1 MKIWRSCAAPW
12 RRSKW
17 FWTTDLLKANYIKI
31 SFHIKVSDLCR
42 ILFSFPAP
50 PFSPLRGKSL
60 PPLPCCPMANALA
73 VTGRTPPANRRIPT
87 RFRAAPL
94 PRFRRI
100 PTWFR
105 AASPPSSRR
114 VPTWFRA
121 PVFLFPR
128 RIPTRFRAALSPAFD
143 EFRLSFV
150 HPRFPVPADFR
161 LGFVQTSFDFLPKSE
176 RLPTKT
182 HVRLVQIH
190 YIWCFNHAP
199 ISNLL
204 KLIFFSSARFQVVLS
219 QTSA

>member
-50 PFSPLRGKSL
+50 TFSPLRGKSL

-87 RFRAAPL
+87 RFRAA
-94 PRFRRI
+94 
-100 PTWFR
+100 
-105 AASPPSSRR
+105 SPPSSRR

-121 PVFLFPR
+121 PAFPFPR

-204 KLIFFSSARFQVVLS
+204 ELIFFSSARFQVVLS

>member
-1 MKIWRSCAAPW
+1 MSDTFFFSGIAFFAAA
-12 RRSKW
+12 R
-17 FWTTDLLKANYIKI
+17 
-31 SFHIKVSDLCR
+31 KV
-42 ILFSFPAP
+42 AP
-50 PFSPLRGKSL
+50 PSPLLSDGERAGSDGEDASRKPTNSDMISCSAS
-60 PPLPCCPMANALA
+60 PPLSPNP
-73 VTGRTPPANRRIPT
+73 I
-87 RFRAAPL
+87 RFRAPAFP
-94 PRFRRI
+94 
-100 PTWFR
+100 
-105 AASPPSSRR
+105 
-114 VPTWFRA
+114 
-121 PVFLFPR
+121 FPR

-150 HPRFPVPADFR
+150 HPRFPVLADFR

-204 KLIFFSSARFQVVLS
+204 ELIFFSSARFQVVLS

>member
-87 RFRAAPL
+87 RFRAA
-94 PRFRRI
+94 
-100 PTWFR
+100 
-105 AASPPSSRR
+105 SPPSSRR

-121 PVFLFPR
+121 PAFPFPR

-204 KLIFFSSARFQVVLS
+204 ELIFFSSARFQVVLS

>member
-1 MKIWRSCAAPW
+1 MSDTFFFSGTAFFAAT
-12 RRSKW
+12 R
-17 FWTTDLLKANYIKI
+17 
-31 SFHIKVSDLCR
+31 KV
-42 ILFSFPAP
+42 AP
-50 PFSPLRGKSL
+50 PSPLLSDGERAGSDGEDASRK
-60 PPLPCCPMANALA
+60 
-73 VTGRTPPANRRIPT
+73 PT
-87 RFRAAPL
+87 NSDM
-94 PRFRRI
+94 I
-100 PTWFR
+100 SCS
-105 AASPPSSRR
+105 ASPPLSPNSDSVSCGISSIFSTSSDLVSCARFPLS
-114 VPTWFRA
+114 PTNSDSISCSA
-121 PVFLFPR
+121 LPCLR

-204 KLIFFSSARFQVVLS
+204 ELIFFSSARFQVVLS

>member
-1 MKIWRSCAAPW
+1 MVIFCAKGFTPHW
-12 RRSKW
+12 EKR
-17 FWTTDLLKANYIKI
+17 
-31 SFHIKVSDLCR
+31 
-42 ILFSFPAP
+42 P
-50 PFSPLRGKSL
+50 P
-60 PPLPCCPMANALA
+60 PPLPRSAVIAPVKSDLISCSAL
-73 VTGRTPPANRRIPT
+73 PCFRRIPT

-100 PTWFR
+100 PTRFR
-105 AASPPSSRR
+105 AASPPSFRR

-121 PVFLFPR
+121 PAFPFPR

-204 KLIFFSSARFQVVLS
+204 ELIFFSSARFQVVLS

>member
-1 MKIWRSCAAPW
+1 M
-12 RRSKW
+12 
-17 FWTTDLLKANYIKI
+17 
-31 SFHIKVSDLCR
+31 SDTFF
-42 ILFSFPAP
+42 FSGTA
-50 PFSPLRGKSL
+50 FSPPRGKSL
-60 PPLPCCPMANALA
+60 PPSPLLSDGKRAGSDGEDASRKPTSSDMISCSAFPLLSPNSDSISCSALPCL
-73 VTGRTPPANRRIPT
+73 RRIPT
-87 RFRAAPL
+87 RFRA
-94 PRFRRI
+94 
-100 PTWFR
+100 T
-105 AASPPSSRR
+105 
-114 VPTWFRA
+114 
-121 PVFLFPR
+121 
-128 RIPTRFRAALSPAFD
+128 LSPAFD

-204 KLIFFSSARFQVVLS
+204 ELIFFSSARFQVVLS

>member
-1 MKIWRSCAAPW
+1 MVIFCAKGFTPH
-12 RRSKW
+12 REK
-17 FWTTDLLKANYIKI
+17 KA
-31 SFHIKVSDLCR
+31 SPS
-42 ILFSFPAP
+42 PAP
-50 PFSPLRGKSL
+50 ISGDRSGE
-60 PPLPCCPMANALA
+60 
-73 VTGRTPPANRRIPT
+73 I
-87 RFRAAPL
+87 RFDFVQR
-94 PRFRRI
+94 
-100 PTWFR
+100 
-105 AASPPSSRR
+105 
-114 VPTWFRA
+114 
-121 PVFLFPR
+121 
-128 RIPTRFRAALSPAFD
+128 LSPAFDEFRHDFVQRLSPAFAEFRLGFVRHLLHLLDEFRLGFVRPLSPFPDEFRLGFVRPLSPFPD

-204 KLIFFSSARFQVVLS
+204 ELIFFSSARFQVVLS

>member
-1 MKIWRSCAAPW
+1 MSDTFFFSGTAFFAAA
-12 RRSKW
+12 R
-17 FWTTDLLKANYIKI
+17 
-31 SFHIKVSDLCR
+31 KV
-42 ILFSFPAP
+42 AP
-50 PFSPLRGKSL
+50 PSPLLSDGERAGSDGED
-60 PPLPCCPMANALA
+60 A
-73 VTGRTPPANRRIPT
+73 PANRRIPT
-87 RFRAAPL
+87 RFRAATL

-100 PTWFR
+100 PTRFR

-121 PVFLFPR
+121 PAFPFPR

-204 KLIFFSSARFQVVLS
+204 ELILFSSARFQVVFS

>member
-1 MKIWRSCAAPW
+1 MSDTFFFSGTAFFAAT
-12 RRSKW
+12 R
-17 FWTTDLLKANYIKI
+17 
-31 SFHIKVSDLCR
+31 KV
-42 ILFSFPAP
+42 AP
-50 PFSPLRGKSL
+50 PSPLLSDGERAGSDGEDASRKPTNSDMISCSAS
-60 PPLPCCPMANALA
+60 PPLSPNPI
-73 VTGRTPPANRRIPT
+73 R
-87 RFRAAPL
+87 
-94 PRFRRI
+94 
-100 PTWFR
+100 FR

-121 PVFLFPR
+121 PAFPFPR

-204 KLIFFSSARFQVVLS
+204 ELIFFSSARFQVVLS

>member
-1 MKIWRSCAAPW
+1 MVIFCAKGFTPH
-12 RRSKW
+12 REK
-17 FWTTDLLKANYIKI
+17 KA
-31 SFHIKVSDLCR
+31 SPS
-42 ILFSFPAP
+42 PAP
-50 PFSPLRGKSL
+50 ISGDRSGEIRFDFVQRLSPRF
-60 PPLPCCPMANALA
+60 
-73 VTGRTPPANRRIPT
+73 RRIPT

-100 PTWFR
+100 PTRFR

-121 PVFLFPR
+121 PAFPFPR

-204 KLIFFSSARFQVVLS
+204 ELIFFSSARFQVVLS

>member
-1 MKIWRSCAAPW
+1 MVIFCAKGFTPH
-12 RRSKW
+12 REK
-17 FWTTDLLKANYIKI
+17 KA
-31 SFHIKVSDLCR
+31 SPS
-42 ILFSFPAP
+42 PAP
-50 PFSPLRGKSL
+50 ISGDRSGEIRFDFVQCLSPAFDEFRHDFVQRLS
-60 PPLPCCPMANALA
+60 
-73 VTGRTPPANRRIPT
+73 PAFAE
-87 RFRAAPL
+87 FRL
-94 PRFRRI
+94 GFVRHLLHLLDE
-100 PTWFR
+100 
-105 AASPPSSRR
+105 

-121 PVFLFPR
+121 PAFPFSR

-161 LGFVQTSFDFLPKSE
+161 LGFVQASFDFLPKSE

-204 KLIFFSSARFQVVLS
+204 ELIFFSSARFQVVLS

>member
-1 MKIWRSCAAPW
+1 MVIFCAKGFTPH
-12 RRSKW
+12 REKR
-17 FWTTDLLKANYIKI
+17 
-31 SFHIKVSDLCR
+31 
-42 ILFSFPAP
+42 P
-50 PFSPLRGKSL
+50 P
-60 PPLPCCPMANALA
+60 PPLPRSA
-73 VTGRTPPANRRIPT
+73 VI
-87 RFRAAPL
+87 APVKSDL
-94 PRFRRI
+94 I
-100 PTWFR
+100 SCS
-105 AASPPSSRR
+105 ASPPLSPNSDSVSCGISSIFSTSSDLVSCGALHR
-114 VPTWFRA
+114 
-121 PVFLFPR
+121 LR

-150 HPRFPVPADFR
+150 HRRFPVPADFR

-204 KLIFFSSARFQVVLS
+204 ELIFFSSARFQVVLS

>member
-1 MKIWRSCAAPW
+1 MSDTFFFSGTAFFAAARKVAPPSPLLSNGERAGSDGEDASRKPTNSDMISCTPVP
-12 RRSKW
+12 
-17 FWTTDLLKANYIKI
+17 LLLTN
-31 SFHIKVSDLCR
+31 SDLVSC
-42 ILFSFPAP
+42 SA
-50 PFSPLRGKSL
+50 
-60 PPLPCCPMANALA
+60 LPCL
-73 VTGRTPPANRRIPT
+73 
-87 RFRAAPL
+87 
-94 PRFRRI
+94 
-100 PTWFR
+100 
-105 AASPPSSRR
+105 
-114 VPTWFRA
+114 
-121 PVFLFPR
+121 R

-182 HVRLVQIH
+182 HVRLIQIH

-204 KLIFFSSARFQVVLS
+204 ELIFFSSARFQVVLS

>member
-1 MKIWRSCAAPW
+1 MVIFCA
-12 RRSKW
+12 KG
-17 FWTTDLLKANYIKI
+17 F
-31 SFHIKVSDLCR
+31 
-42 ILFSFPAP
+42 
-50 PFSPLRGKSL
+50 
-60 PPLPCCPMANALA
+60 
-73 VTGRTPPANRRIPT
+73 TPHREKK
-87 RFRAAPL
+87 
-94 PRFRRI
+94 
-100 PTWFR
+100 
-105 AASPPSSRR
+105 ASPSP
-114 VPTWFRA
+114 VPISGDRSGE
-121 PVFLFPR
+121 
-128 RIPTRFRAALSPAFD
+128 IRFDFVQRLSPAFAEFRHDFVQRLSPAFAEFRLGFVQRLSPAFAEFRLDFVHPLSPFPD

>member
-1 MKIWRSCAAPW
+1 MSDTFFFSGTAFFAAA
-12 RRSKW
+12 R
-17 FWTTDLLKANYIKI
+17 
-31 SFHIKVSDLCR
+31 KV
-42 ILFSFPAP
+42 AP
-50 PFSPLRGKSL
+50 PSPLLSDGERAGSDGED
-60 PPLPCCPMANALA
+60 A
-73 VTGRTPPANRRIPT
+73 PANRRIPT
-87 RFRAAPL
+87 R
-94 PRFRRI
+94 
-100 PTWFR
+100 FR

-121 PVFLFPR
+121 PAFPFPR

-150 HPRFPVPADFR
+150 HPRFPVLADFR

-204 KLIFFSSARFQVVLS
+204 ELIFFSSARFQVVLS